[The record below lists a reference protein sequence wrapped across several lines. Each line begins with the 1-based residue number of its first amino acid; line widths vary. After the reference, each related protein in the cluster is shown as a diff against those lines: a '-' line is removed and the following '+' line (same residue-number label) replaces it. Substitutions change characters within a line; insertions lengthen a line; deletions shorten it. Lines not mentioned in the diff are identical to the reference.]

1 MKNYINDFKEMR
13 SYLLLWFTQLISGLG
28 SAMTSYALVIWSY
41 TQSGSA
47 LRTALLMVCSYAPYV
62 VCSIFAGALSDR
74 WDKKKTILACDSLA
88 ALSTLVVLILLK
100 TDSLQIWHLYLINT
114 ISGLINTV
122 QQPASEVATTALL
135 PRRFYQ
141 KVGGLRYLS
150 SSLNSILTPI
160 ITTAVIGL
168 WGIDTVIAIDLG
180 SFLIAFTVLLFFI
193 PIPKIGAEKAKES
206 VLKSAA
212 EGIHWLWQH
221 AGIFHLMLFLAAI
234 NLVASMY
241 NAAFPAMMLSKAS
254 ETTMG
259 TVNSVIGITM
269 LAGSILASI
278 LKTPKSRVKAIW
290 CCLMLSMCTE
300 NFFLAFGNSVW
311 LWCFGAALGWLAI
324 PWMNANLD
332 AINRLNIPVDMQ
344 GRVFAAR
351 NSFQFFT
358 IPLGYFLGGFLV
370 DQLFEPIMA
379 VQREESILVNLFGLG
394 KGSGAAFLFAV
405 LWLVGIGVCIIF
417 RADKHIWKLES
428 DVNFN
433 QNQNGKHIE
442 KIFLKNQ

>member
-1 MKNYINDFKEMR
+1 MKNYIKDFKEMR
-13 SYLLLWFTQLISGLG
+13 RYLLLWFTQLISGLG
-28 SAMTSYALVIWSY
+28 STMTGYALVIWSY

-47 LRTALLMVCSYAPYV
+47 LWTALLMVCSYAPYV
-62 VCSIFAGALSDR
+62 ICSIFAGALSDR

-88 ALSTLVVLILLK
+88 ALNTLVVLLLLK
-100 TDSLQIWHLYLINT
+100 TENLQIWHLYIVNA
-114 ISGLINTV
+114 ISGLMNTV

-135 PRRFYQ
+135 PRKFYQ

-160 ITTAVIGL
+160 ITTAVMGL
-168 WGIDTVIAIDLG
+168 WGIDTVIAIDLV
-180 SFLIAFTVLLFFI
+180 SVLIAFTVLMFFI
-193 PIPKIGAEKAKES
+193 PIPKIGSEKSKES
-206 VLKSAA
+206 GLKSAA
-212 EGIHWLWQH
+212 EGIRWLKRNP
-221 AGIFHLMLFLAAI
+221 GIFHLMLFLAAI

-254 ETTMG
+254 ETVMG

-269 LAGSILASI
+269 LIGSILASFMR
-278 LKTPKSRVKAIW
+278 TPKSRVKAIW

-311 LWCFGAALGWLAI
+311 IWCFGAALGWIAI

-332 AINRLNIPVDMQ
+332 AINRLNIPVDIQ
-344 GRVFAAR
+344 GRVFSAR

-358 IPLGYFLGGFLV
+358 IPLGYFLGGLLV
-370 DQLFEPIMA
+370 DRVFEPIMA
-379 VQREESILVNLFGLG
+379 VQGKGSILVNLFGSG

-405 LWLVGIGVCIIF
+405 LWLAGIGVCMIF
-417 RADKHIWKLES
+417 RVDKHIWGLES
-428 DVNFN
+428 DADF
-433 QNQNGKHIE
+433 
-442 KIFLKNQ
+442 